1 MKREKILSGLM
12 LGLLLVTFSG
22 LVFVQVVMHEKYRAM
37 SENNRLRVVPLPAPR
52 GTIYDRNGS
61 DIAKDELSFNVSL
74 KRAAKATDA
83 MFIRGLSEVLGIEEK
98 AVYQKLKETELQPFI
113 SHTIAEDVGIEKAI
127 RISEMGTEYPGIFLE
142 VTTRRRYLK
151 RSSCSNVLG
160 YVGLINR
167 EEFQR
172 LKPYGFRMND
182 LMGRSG
188 LERHYDDYIR
198 GKHGG
203 KQVEVD
209 NRGREVRVLG
219 LKEPVPGK
227 SLQLT
232 IDIRLQEFCDSLLEG
247 RRGAIVAISPQ
258 TGEIFALSSAPS
270 FDPNAF
276 VDSSRG
282 REVSGFLGDKHHPLV
297 NRAVSGTYP
306 AGSVFKPVMAVA
318 ALESGVINDKTFL
331 RCDGSLVSGG
341 RTFHC
346 WYKNGHGDIDLRE
359 AIKVSCNVFFWRVG
373 LLLGADKIA
382 EQASKMGIGS
392 RSGVDLPFEAS
403 GLLPSE
409 AWKKKTM
416 KEPWYAGETLNLSVG
431 QGYLLATPLQ
441 VARMASVLA
450 NGGYLIKPYI
460 VEKIEGVRVGAAE
473 KVSLGI
479 SKKNL
484 DSVRDGMRLAVNDR
498 RGTGKKALQKDFVV
512 SGKTGTAQT
521 SRNEDHG
528 WFMGFAPFDNAKLTV
543 VVFDE
548 YGGKGGYFAAE
559 TAGKIFNKARE
570 IGLI

>member
-247 RRGAIVAISPQ
+247 RRGAIVAISPK

>member
-12 LGLLLVTFSG
+12 LGLLLVTFTG

-247 RRGAIVAISPQ
+247 RRGAIVAISPK